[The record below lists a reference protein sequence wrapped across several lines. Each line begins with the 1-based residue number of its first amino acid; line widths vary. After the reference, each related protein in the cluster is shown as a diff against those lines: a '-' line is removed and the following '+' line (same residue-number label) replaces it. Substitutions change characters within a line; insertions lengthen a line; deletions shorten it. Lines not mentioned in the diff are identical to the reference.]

1 MILGKVNQITYS
13 EESGSATGVEYQPT
27 SVKEDKHQDEI
38 INVEADQIVLTVGP
52 WTSKILPDCP
62 ISGYEHI
69 QSPLPHLKIN
79 LLVRMPSLLNLKQ
92 VHIRTYRQ
100 KFTPVRTRCMCVE
113 KVIQQWLFQKQQM
126 MLKWLNQM

>member
-52 WTSKILPDCP
+52 LDI
-62 ISGYEHI
+62 
-69 QSPLPHLKIN
+69 
-79 LLVRMPSLLNLKQ
+79 
-92 VHIRTYRQ
+92 
-100 KFTPVRTRCMCVE
+100 
-113 KVIQQWLFQKQQM
+113 
-126 MLKWLNQM
+126 